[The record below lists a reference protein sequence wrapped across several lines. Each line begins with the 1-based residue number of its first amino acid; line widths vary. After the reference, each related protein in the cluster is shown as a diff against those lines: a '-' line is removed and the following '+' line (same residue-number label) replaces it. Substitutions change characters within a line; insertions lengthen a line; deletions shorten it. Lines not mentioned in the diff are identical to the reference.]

1 MSVLR
6 KDRSSCHRSYN
17 AKYEAMGKERSNAT
31 PAIILGF
38 TFEDAV
44 HSQTIPMEG
53 YCKGHLSRL
62 VLYKVVKMCLLEQ
75 ISAKHL
81 CKMICR
87 VGARKLIPSAI
98 IIQNLSRDFVGERSS
113 FKVGD
118 VGDFVDLVSA
128 IATDLWKSDPVFL
141 LAAAE

>member
-1 MSVLR
+1 
-6 KDRSSCHRSYN
+6 
-17 AKYEAMGKERSNAT
+17 MGKERSNAT

-53 YCKGHLSRL
+53 YCKGHLWRL
-62 VLYKVVKMCLLEQ
+62 VLCKVVKMCLLEQ

-87 VGARKLIPSAI
+87 VGARKLIPSNNLQNATSWFLSRP

-118 VGDFVDLVSA
+118 VGAFVDLVNA
-128 IATDLWKSDPVFL
+128 IATDLWKSDPVVP
-141 LAAAE
+141 LAAAA